1 MLLSLAVLLEDF
13 AIVIAAL
20 VVGLAGVVVEVAL
33 GSAAVN
39 GISHLL

>member
-1 MLLSLAVLLEDF
+1 MLLSLAARLDDF

-20 VVGLAGVVVEVAL
+20 VIGVAGVVLQAAL